1 MTNDE
6 AHPYPSIPFAKGRA
20 ASFIGNGWEWPF
32 VYNPKGGGAP
42 PSFAK
47 KMGAYPMPSHIKGR
61 YMPTFL
67 GGSDIGIPYSSKNK
81 SLAADWLKAF
91 TGTASEKI
99 IAKAGNI
106 PNTSTLLGV
115 NKTNPQLAPFARAA
129 KYNWFVPIAPN
140 WVNVENA
147 HILKT
152 MCTNI
157 LTNRMSV
164 AKAAAK
170 ADSQIAK
177 ILNAKS

>member
-1 MTNDE
+1 
-6 AHPYPSIPFAKGRA
+6 
-20 ASFIGNGWEWPF
+20 
-32 VYNPKGGGAP
+32 
-42 PSFAK
+42 
-47 KMGAYPMPSHIKGR
+47 
-61 YMPTFL
+61 MPTFL

-91 TGTASEKI
+91 TGTASETI

-115 NKTNPQLAPFARAA
+115 NKTNPQRAPFARAA

-147 HILKT
+147 NIIKT

-170 ADSQIAK
+170 ADSQMAK